1 MPANKGP
8 LFPSAVK
15 EKPGNGG
22 GLGAT
27 TSKKKKQR
35 ASVKNKKN
43 CRQYLQLH
51 SEYRSTYTWHEYT
64 GPHQEHT
71 VVRRAP
77 QAPPT
82 STKQVT
88 AKLQSAKST
97 EDENNTEGPTLE
109 PPLPRRKKCPE
120 LAYRHHEFITAA
132 DAGGIDA
139 VDTNVVADKVREV
152 TGSTVLPASQLSKA
166 ISRISTEYRLQFAW
180 PRRAQLT
187 NGDTVAQ
194 LPAAGGA
201 SGNAGGP
208 PRKSLSMGALKQG
221 IPSSGPAPVHMKKR
235 PGDVDHKRDGVQP
248 SELEPLVG
256 NNTDNIDG
264 VVLEAE
270 ERDEDLADLKVAF
283 RPRKYAGKGVRIIDN
298 NIAEENK
305 IFKISK
311 APVDNEYL
319 TNEIIE
325 LRRLA
330 DEYKHREW
338 GSCLASEEEATLWN
352 RVSNNHALN
361 ALSLARSVTKEEK
374 EKENTRKVAPISNM
388 PPAGRPSSVQA
399 RPIYEILQDDLKA
412 VDTEKAIAR
421 ARKEFLFRHHLDRTT
436 GICDGALLPSPTRE
450 KLEPVVPRR
459 RDDSKES
466 HREEIQ
472 PRTKSSPKNSP
483 RTGRSQSMG
492 PLSRSPKRQTPRTPS
507 VSKDIKEKEKEHKDK
522 EPRDRSGEPERH
534 PRPIAGVS
542 AVGRVRWSIRESS
555 KSSMPSSSSS
565 KPPVVVSSVK
575 SSTLNEQP
583 IPPLPPPPGPGPTP
597 LQRRPSPRVQRK
609 PFLATTAS
617 PRPLHLAAKTNLLS
631 NTTTTTSTTTTNTKV
646 APNKL
651 HAVHQSARDRS
662 VGRSAIKSASAAA
675 TSGSRSLDRV
685 TSNNRNNLSHSPVVA
700 RARGSAKAKAASA
713 PTADHPS
720 KSSSITDNRIQSYRA
735 NAALQAMTAEPHM
748 NGDGTGGE
756 SSVASTPP
764 SQAATVSAPAATA
777 VITSSPWFDDEPVIK
792 SPPEPTRVKSPE
804 QMIMRSPEPVN
815 WTVPLDTGKTF
826 TVTQNV
832 REGEPLTR
840 PHSEAKTWAA
850 PTVHSAPQ
858 SAPPELAALHKS
870 HPQQQHSQ
878 HSGYKSPE
886 SESVSLGSY
895 TGLNGHKDMDSE
907 RDSPLPSNLQ
917 GTPTPTQSDK
927 GSIAADK
934 PEESKD
940 PAIKPVAG
948 TSLRCLEDPVFEFEK
963 SKTEGVPA
971 VATTAPTT
979 TSTST
984 ATGYRVLEAEDPVTE
999 SPASVPTGSGY
1010 HVLEAP
1016 ALSPGSAQRSV
1027 ASDVLEIARNRFDK
1041 FWGKGS
1047 DNQA

>member
-534 PRPIAGVS
+534 PRP
-542 AVGRVRWSIRESS
+542 
-555 KSSMPSSSSS
+555 
-565 KPPVVVSSVK
+565 
-575 SSTLNEQP
+575 
-583 IPPLPPPPGPGPTP
+583 
-597 LQRRPSPRVQRK
+597 
-609 PFLATTAS
+609 
-617 PRPLHLAAKTNLLS
+617 
-631 NTTTTTSTTTTNTKV
+631 
-646 APNKL
+646 
-651 HAVHQSARDRS
+651 
-662 VGRSAIKSASAAA
+662 
-675 TSGSRSLDRV
+675 
-685 TSNNRNNLSHSPVVA
+685 
-700 RARGSAKAKAASA
+700 
-713 PTADHPS
+713 
-720 KSSSITDNRIQSYRA
+720 
-735 NAALQAMTAEPHM
+735 MTAEPHM

>member
-8 LFPSAVK
+8 ISTSMTK

-22 GLGAT
+22 SLGAT

-77 QAPPT
+77 QPPPT
-82 STKQVT
+82 STKQAST
-88 AKLQSAKST
+88 KLQSAKST
-97 EDENNTEGPTLE
+97 EDENTEGPTLE

-132 DAGGIDA
+132 DSDGIDG

-152 TGSTVLPASQLSKA
+152 TGSTALPPSQLSKA

-187 NGDTVAQ
+187 NGDAIAP

-201 SGNAGGP
+201 GGNAGGP

-221 IPSSGPAPVHMKKR
+221 IAPSGPAPVHMRKR
-235 PGDVDHKRDGVQP
+235 PGDVDHKRDGVQA

-256 NNTDNIDG
+256 SNADNIDG

-270 ERDEDLADLKVAF
+270 ERDEELAELKVAF
-283 RPRKYAGKGVRIIDN
+283 RERKSAGRGVRIIDDNKVKEN
-298 NIAEENK
+298 NKNRME
-305 IFKISK
+305 K
-311 APVDNEYL
+311 AFP
-319 TNEIIE
+319 TSEIIE

-330 DEYKHREW
+330 DEYKHRDW
-338 GSCLASEEEATLWN
+338 GSGLASEEEASLWK

-374 EKENTRKVAPISNM
+374 EKENTRKVAPVTNTM

-412 VDTEKAIAR
+412 DNEKAIAR
-421 ARKEFLFRHHLDRTT
+421 ARKEFLIRHHLDRTT
-436 GICDGALLPSPTRE
+436 GIFSIRGDGALLPSPTRE

-459 RDDSKES
+459 RDESKEN
-466 HREEIQ
+466 RDEIQ

-483 RTGRSQSMG
+483 RTGRSQSLG

-522 EPRDRSGEPERH
+522 ETRDKSGEPERH
-534 PRPIAGVS
+534 PRP
-542 AVGRVRWSIRESS
+542 
-555 KSSMPSSSSS
+555 
-565 KPPVVVSSVK
+565 
-575 SSTLNEQP
+575 
-583 IPPLPPPPGPGPTP
+583 
-597 LQRRPSPRVQRK
+597 
-609 PFLATTAS
+609 
-617 PRPLHLAAKTNLLS
+617 
-631 NTTTTTSTTTTNTKV
+631 
-646 APNKL
+646 
-651 HAVHQSARDRS
+651 
-662 VGRSAIKSASAAA
+662 
-675 TSGSRSLDRV
+675 
-685 TSNNRNNLSHSPVVA
+685 
-700 RARGSAKAKAASA
+700 
-713 PTADHPS
+713 
-720 KSSSITDNRIQSYRA
+720 
-735 NAALQAMTAEPHM
+735 MTAEPQV
-748 NGDGTGGE
+748 NGDATGGD

-764 SQAATVSAPAATA
+764 SQSATVQVPSATA
-777 VITSSPWFDDEPVIK
+777 VISSSPWFDDEPVVK

-840 PHSEAKTWAA
+840 PHSEAKTWVA
-850 PTVHSAPQ
+850 PSTVPSAPQ

-870 HPQQQHSQ
+870 HQHSQ

-895 TGLNGHKDMDSE
+895 TGLNGHKDPDSE

-927 GSIAADK
+927 DSMA
-934 PEESKD
+934 PEEHKEPPQDSS
-940 PAIKPVAG
+940 IKPVAG
-948 TSLRCLEDPVFEFEK
+948 TNLRCLEDPVFEFEK
-963 SKTEGVPA
+963 SQTESATPA
-971 VATTAPTT
+971 TTTAPATT
-979 TSTST
+979 GAVTHG
-984 ATGYRVLEAEDPVTE
+984 GYRVLEAESPVA
-999 SPASVPTGSGY
+999 PPGGSGASGTMPFN
-1010 HVLEAP
+1010 VAMGTP
-1016 ALSPGSAQRSV
+1016 TLSPGSAQRSV
-1027 ASDVLEIARNRFDK
+1027 ASDVLEKARNRFDK
-1041 FWGKGS
+1041 FWGKGGS
-1047 DNQA
+1047 DSQA

>member
-8 LFPSAVK
+8 ISTSMTK

-22 GLGAT
+22 SLGAT

-77 QAPPT
+77 QPPPT
-82 STKQVT
+82 STKQAST
-88 AKLQSAKST
+88 KLQSAKST
-97 EDENNTEGPTLE
+97 EDENTEGPTLE

-132 DAGGIDA
+132 DSDGIDG

-152 TGSTVLPASQLSKA
+152 TGSTALPPSQLSKA

-187 NGDTVAQ
+187 NGDAIAP

-201 SGNAGGP
+201 GGNAGGP

-221 IPSSGPAPVHMKKR
+221 IAPSGPAPVHMRKR
-235 PGDVDHKRDGVQP
+235 PGDVDHKRDGVQA

-256 NNTDNIDG
+256 SNADNIDG

-270 ERDEDLADLKVAF
+270 ERDEELAELKVAF
-283 RPRKYAGKGVRIIDN
+283 
-298 NIAEENK
+298 
-305 IFKISK
+305 
-311 APVDNEYL
+311 
-319 TNEIIE
+319 
-325 LRRLA
+325 
-330 DEYKHREW
+330 
-338 GSCLASEEEATLWN
+338 
-352 RVSNNHALN
+352 
-361 ALSLARSVTKEEK
+361 RSVTKEEK
-374 EKENTRKVAPISNM
+374 EKENTRKVAPVTNTM

-412 VDTEKAIAR
+412 DNEKAIAR
-421 ARKEFLFRHHLDRTT
+421 ARKEFLIRHHLDRTT
-436 GICDGALLPSPTRE
+436 GIFSIRGDGALLPSPTRE

-459 RDDSKES
+459 RDESKEN
-466 HREEIQ
+466 RDEIQ

-483 RTGRSQSMG
+483 RTGRSQSLG

-522 EPRDRSGEPERH
+522 ETRDKSGEPERH
-534 PRPIAGVS
+534 PRPT
-542 AVGRVRWSIRESS
+542 VGRVRWSIRESS
-555 KSSMPSSSSS
+555 SSS
-565 KPPVVVSSVK
+565 KSPVIVSST
-575 SSTLNEQP
+575 SQPP
-583 IPPLPPPPGPGPTP
+583 IPSLSTTSSGPEPTQ
-597 LQRRPSPRVQRK
+597 LQRRPSPRAQRK
-609 PFLATTAS
+609 SYLATTLS
-617 PRPLHLAAKTNLLS
+617 HRPVNHHAK
-631 NTTTTTSTTTTNTKV
+631 NTTNVPNTSSAVKV
-646 APNKL
+646 PLVK
-651 HAVHQSARDRS
+651 HSVHQSSRDGS
-662 VGRSAIKSASAAA
+662 GSGSTGPASGRSTSSTA
-675 TSGSRSLDRV
+675 TSGSKSLDRV
-685 TSNNRNNLSHSPVVA
+685 TNRTQALN
-700 RARGSAKAKAASA
+700 RARGAAKAKATSA
-713 PTADHPS
+713 PADPS
-720 KSSSITDNRIQSYRA
+720 KSSSDNRFQSNRA
-735 NAALQAMTAEPHM
+735 NAALQAMTAEPQV
-748 NGDGTGGE
+748 NGDATGGD

-764 SQAATVSAPAATA
+764 SQSATVQVPSATA
-777 VITSSPWFDDEPVIK
+777 VISSSPWFDDEPVVK

-840 PHSEAKTWAA
+840 PHSEAKTWVA
-850 PTVHSAPQ
+850 PSTVPSAPQ

-870 HPQQQHSQ
+870 HQHSQ

-895 TGLNGHKDMDSE
+895 TGLNGHKDPDSE

-927 GSIAADK
+927 DSMA
-934 PEESKD
+934 PEEHKEPPQDSS
-940 PAIKPVAG
+940 IKPVAG
-948 TSLRCLEDPVFEFEK
+948 TNLRCLEDPVFEFEK
-963 SKTEGVPA
+963 SQTESATPA
-971 VATTAPTT
+971 TTTAPATT
-979 TSTST
+979 GAVTHG
-984 ATGYRVLEAEDPVTE
+984 GYRVLEAESPVA
-999 SPASVPTGSGY
+999 PPGGSGASGTMPFN
-1010 HVLEAP
+1010 VAMGTP
-1016 ALSPGSAQRSV
+1016 TLSPGSAQRSV
-1027 ASDVLEIARNRFDK
+1027 ASDVLEKARNRFDK
-1041 FWGKGS
+1041 FWGKGGS
-1047 DNQA
+1047 DSQA

>member
-8 LFPSAVK
+8 LLTSSIK

-35 ASVKNKKN
+35 ATVKNKKN

-152 TGSTVLPASQLSKA
+152 TGNTALPASQLSKA

-187 NGDTVAQ
+187 NGDAVSQ

-201 SGNAGGP
+201 GGNAGGP

-235 PGDVDHKRDGVQP
+235 PGDFDHKRDGVQP

-283 RPRKYAGKGVRIIDN
+283 RPRKYAGKGVRIIDD
-298 NIAEENK
+298 NIVQENK
-305 IFKISK
+305 ITQSNK
-311 APVDNEYL
+311 PYMDNYL
-319 TNEIIE
+319 INEIIE

-330 DEYKHREW
+330 DEYKHRDW
-338 GSCLASEEEATLWN
+338 GSVLASEEEASLWK
-352 RVSNNHALN
+352 RVSNNHSLN

-374 EKENTRKVAPISNM
+374 EKENTRKVAPNM

-421 ARKEFLFRHHLDRTT
+421 ARKEFLIRHHLDRTT

-466 HREEIQ
+466 THREEIQ

-522 EPRDRSGEPERH
+522 EARDRSGEPERH
-534 PRPIAGVS
+534 PRP
-542 AVGRVRWSIRESS
+542 
-555 KSSMPSSSSS
+555 
-565 KPPVVVSSVK
+565 
-575 SSTLNEQP
+575 T
-583 IPPLPPPPGPGPTP
+583 
-597 LQRRPSPRVQRK
+597 
-609 PFLATTAS
+609 FLATTAS
-617 PRPLHLAAKTNLLS
+617 PRPLHLAAKTNLPP
-631 NTTTTTSTTTTNTKV
+631 TTTTTTTTTTNTKV
-646 APNKL
+646 TLNKL
-651 HAVHQSARDRS
+651 HQSAYERS
-662 VGRSAIKSASAAA
+662 DGRSGIRSASAAA
-675 TSGSRSLDRV
+675 TSSGSRSLDRV
-685 TSNNRNNLSHSPVVA
+685 TSNNRKNLSLSHSPA
-700 RARGSAKAKAASA
+700 SRARGSAKAKATSA

-720 KSSSITDNRIQSYRA
+720 KSSSTTTDNRIQSYRA
-735 NAALQAMTAEPHM
+735 NAALQAMTAEPQHM

-777 VITSSPWFDDEPVIK
+777 VVTSCPWFDDEPVIK

-832 REGEPLTR
+832 LEGEPLTR

-850 PTVHSAPQ
+850 PTVHSTPQ

-870 HPQQQHSQ
+870 HPQQHSQ

-907 RDSPLPSNLQ
+907 RDSPLPTNLQ

-927 GSIAADK
+927 VSVAVEK
-934 PEESKD
+934 PEEPKN

-963 SKTEGVPA
+963 SKAETA
-971 VATTAPTT
+971 ATAPTT
-979 TSTST
+979 TSTTSGGS
-984 ATGYRVLEAEDPVTE
+984 GYRVLEAEDP
-999 SPASVPTGSGY
+999 ASEATAPVATGSGY

>member
-1 MPANKGP
+1 MFAFAFALVRHEGSSWSCTRRKAVEGHQIELGNALKVTCV
-8 LFPSAVK
+8 LYIQIYTPSCV
-15 EKPGNGG
+15 EC
-22 GLGAT
+22 LG
-27 TSKKKKQR
+27 
-35 ASVKNKKN
+35 
-43 CRQYLQLH
+43 
-51 SEYRSTYTWHEYT
+51 RSGYTIY
-64 GPHQEHT
+64 
-71 VVRRAP
+71 
-77 QAPPT
+77 
-82 STKQVT
+82 
-88 AKLQSAKST
+88 
-97 EDENNTEGPTLE
+97 DELLEFTGPTLE

-152 TGSTVLPASQLSKA
+152 TGNTALPASQLSKA

-187 NGDTVAQ
+187 NGDAVSQ

-201 SGNAGGP
+201 GGNAGGP

-235 PGDVDHKRDGVQP
+235 PGDFDHKRDGVQP

-283 RPRKYAGKGVRIIDN
+283 RPRKYAGKGVRIIDD
-298 NIAEENK
+298 NIVQENK
-305 IFKISK
+305 ITQSNK
-311 APVDNEYL
+311 PYMDNYL
-319 TNEIIE
+319 INEIIE

-330 DEYKHREW
+330 DEYKHRDW
-338 GSCLASEEEATLWN
+338 GSVLASEEEASLWK
-352 RVSNNHALN
+352 RVSNNHSLN

-374 EKENTRKVAPISNM
+374 EKENTRKVAPNM

-421 ARKEFLFRHHLDRTT
+421 ARKEFLIRHHLDRTT

-466 HREEIQ
+466 THREEIQ

-522 EPRDRSGEPERH
+522 EARDRSGEPERH

-542 AVGRVRWSIRESS
+542 AVGRVRWSIRESP
-555 KSSMPSSSSS
+555 KSSSSSS

-617 PRPLHLAAKTNLLS
+617 PRPLHLAAKTNLPP
-631 NTTTTTSTTTTNTKV
+631 TTTTTTTTTTNTKV
-646 APNKL
+646 TLNKL
-651 HAVHQSARDRS
+651 HQSAYERS
-662 VGRSAIKSASAAA
+662 DGRSGIRSASAAA
-675 TSGSRSLDRV
+675 TSSGSRSLDRV
-685 TSNNRNNLSHSPVVA
+685 TSNNRKNLSLSHSPA
-700 RARGSAKAKAASA
+700 SRARGSAKAKATSA

-720 KSSSITDNRIQSYRA
+720 KSSSTTTDNRIQSYRA
-735 NAALQAMTAEPHM
+735 NAALQA
-748 NGDGTGGE
+748 
-756 SSVASTPP
+756 
-764 SQAATVSAPAATA
+764 
-777 VITSSPWFDDEPVIK
+777 
-792 SPPEPTRVKSPE
+792 
-804 QMIMRSPEPVN
+804 
-815 WTVPLDTGKTF
+815 
-826 TVTQNV
+826 
-832 REGEPLTR
+832 
-840 PHSEAKTWAA
+840 
-850 PTVHSAPQ
+850 
-858 SAPPELAALHKS
+858 
-870 HPQQQHSQ
+870 
-878 HSGYKSPE
+878 
-886 SESVSLGSY
+886 
-895 TGLNGHKDMDSE
+895 
-907 RDSPLPSNLQ
+907 
-917 GTPTPTQSDK
+917 
-927 GSIAADK
+927 
-934 PEESKD
+934 SK
-940 PAIKPVAG
+940 
-948 TSLRCLEDPVFEFEK
+948 
-963 SKTEGVPA
+963 
-971 VATTAPTT
+971 
-979 TSTST
+979 
-984 ATGYRVLEAEDPVTE
+984 
-999 SPASVPTGSGY
+999 
-1010 HVLEAP
+1010 
-1016 ALSPGSAQRSV
+1016 
-1027 ASDVLEIARNRFDK
+1027 
-1041 FWGKGS
+1041 
-1047 DNQA
+1047 

>member
-8 LFPSAVK
+8 LLTSSIK

-35 ASVKNKKN
+35 ATVKNKKN

-152 TGSTVLPASQLSKA
+152 TGNTALPASQLSKA

-187 NGDTVAQ
+187 NGDAVSQ

-201 SGNAGGP
+201 GGNAGGP

-235 PGDVDHKRDGVQP
+235 PGDFDHKRDGVQP

-283 RPRKYAGKGVRIIDN
+283 RPRKYAGKGVRIIDD
-298 NIAEENK
+298 NIVQENK
-305 IFKISK
+305 ITQSNK
-311 APVDNEYL
+311 PYMDNYL
-319 TNEIIE
+319 INEIIE

-330 DEYKHREW
+330 DEYKHRDW
-338 GSCLASEEEATLWN
+338 GSVLASEEEASLWK
-352 RVSNNHALN
+352 RVSNNHSLN

-374 EKENTRKVAPISNM
+374 EKENTRKVAPNM

-421 ARKEFLFRHHLDRTT
+421 ARKEFLIRHHLDRTT

-466 HREEIQ
+466 THREEIQ

-522 EPRDRSGEPERH
+522 EARDRSGEPERH
-534 PRPIAGVS
+534 PRP
-542 AVGRVRWSIRESS
+542 
-555 KSSMPSSSSS
+555 
-565 KPPVVVSSVK
+565 
-575 SSTLNEQP
+575 
-583 IPPLPPPPGPGPTP
+583 
-597 LQRRPSPRVQRK
+597 
-609 PFLATTAS
+609 
-617 PRPLHLAAKTNLLS
+617 
-631 NTTTTTSTTTTNTKV
+631 
-646 APNKL
+646 
-651 HAVHQSARDRS
+651 
-662 VGRSAIKSASAAA
+662 
-675 TSGSRSLDRV
+675 
-685 TSNNRNNLSHSPVVA
+685 
-700 RARGSAKAKAASA
+700 
-713 PTADHPS
+713 
-720 KSSSITDNRIQSYRA
+720 
-735 NAALQAMTAEPHM
+735 MTAEPQHM

-777 VITSSPWFDDEPVIK
+777 VVTSCPWFDDEPVIK

-832 REGEPLTR
+832 LEGEPLTR

-850 PTVHSAPQ
+850 PTVHSTPQ

-870 HPQQQHSQ
+870 HPQQHSQ

-907 RDSPLPSNLQ
+907 RDSPLPTNLQ

-927 GSIAADK
+927 VSVAVEK
-934 PEESKD
+934 PEEPKN

-963 SKTEGVPA
+963 SKAETA
-971 VATTAPTT
+971 ATAPTT
-979 TSTST
+979 TSTTSGGS
-984 ATGYRVLEAEDPVTE
+984 GYRVLEAEDP
-999 SPASVPTGSGY
+999 ASEATAPVATGSGY

>member
-8 LFPSAVK
+8 LLTSSIK

-35 ASVKNKKN
+35 ATVKNKKN

-152 TGSTVLPASQLSKA
+152 TGNTALPASQLSKA

-187 NGDTVAQ
+187 NGDVVSQ

-201 SGNAGGP
+201 GGNAGGP

-283 RPRKYAGKGVRIIDN
+283 R
-298 NIAEENK
+298 
-305 IFKISK
+305 
-311 APVDNEYL
+311 
-319 TNEIIE
+319 
-325 LRRLA
+325 
-330 DEYKHREW
+330 
-338 GSCLASEEEATLWN
+338 
-352 RVSNNHALN
+352 
-361 ALSLARSVTKEEK
+361 SVTKEEK
-374 EKENTRKVAPISNM
+374 EKENTRKVAPNM

-421 ARKEFLFRHHLDRTT
+421 ARKEFLIRHHLDRTT

-466 HREEIQ
+466 THREEIQ

-522 EPRDRSGEPERH
+522 EARDRSGDPERH
-534 PRPIAGVS
+534 PRP
-542 AVGRVRWSIRESS
+542 
-555 KSSMPSSSSS
+555 
-565 KPPVVVSSVK
+565 
-575 SSTLNEQP
+575 
-583 IPPLPPPPGPGPTP
+583 
-597 LQRRPSPRVQRK
+597 
-609 PFLATTAS
+609 
-617 PRPLHLAAKTNLLS
+617 
-631 NTTTTTSTTTTNTKV
+631 
-646 APNKL
+646 
-651 HAVHQSARDRS
+651 
-662 VGRSAIKSASAAA
+662 
-675 TSGSRSLDRV
+675 
-685 TSNNRNNLSHSPVVA
+685 
-700 RARGSAKAKAASA
+700 
-713 PTADHPS
+713 
-720 KSSSITDNRIQSYRA
+720 
-735 NAALQAMTAEPHM
+735 MTAEPQHM

-777 VITSSPWFDDEPVIK
+777 VVTSCPWFDDEPVIK

-832 REGEPLTR
+832 LEGEPLTR

-850 PTVHSAPQ
+850 PTVHSTPQ

-870 HPQQQHSQ
+870 HPQQHSQ

-907 RDSPLPSNLQ
+907 RDSPLPTNLQ

-927 GSIAADK
+927 ISVAVEK
-934 PEESKD
+934 PDEPKN

-963 SKTEGVPA
+963 SKAETA
-971 VATTAPTT
+971 ATAPTT
-979 TSTST
+979 TSTTSGGS
-984 ATGYRVLEAEDPVTE
+984 GYRVLEAEDP
-999 SPASVPTGSGY
+999 ASEATAPVATGSGY

>member
-35 ASVKNKKN
+35 ATVKNKKN

-283 RPRKYAGKGVRIIDN
+283 R
-298 NIAEENK
+298 
-305 IFKISK
+305 
-311 APVDNEYL
+311 
-319 TNEIIE
+319 
-325 LRRLA
+325 
-330 DEYKHREW
+330 
-338 GSCLASEEEATLWN
+338 
-352 RVSNNHALN
+352 
-361 ALSLARSVTKEEK
+361 SVTKEEK

-534 PRPIAGVS
+534 PRP
-542 AVGRVRWSIRESS
+542 
-555 KSSMPSSSSS
+555 
-565 KPPVVVSSVK
+565 
-575 SSTLNEQP
+575 
-583 IPPLPPPPGPGPTP
+583 
-597 LQRRPSPRVQRK
+597 
-609 PFLATTAS
+609 
-617 PRPLHLAAKTNLLS
+617 
-631 NTTTTTSTTTTNTKV
+631 
-646 APNKL
+646 
-651 HAVHQSARDRS
+651 
-662 VGRSAIKSASAAA
+662 
-675 TSGSRSLDRV
+675 
-685 TSNNRNNLSHSPVVA
+685 
-700 RARGSAKAKAASA
+700 
-713 PTADHPS
+713 
-720 KSSSITDNRIQSYRA
+720 
-735 NAALQAMTAEPHM
+735 MTAEPHM